1 MNRITI
7 ITKLRFIAA
16 IAPVILLIASPI
28 LALEFY
34 AFGAMPAVLH
44 ENQYAA
50 LESARGMENA
60 LYKMD
65 WGRTQPDGSQ
75 IVRDQQRG
83 FVGWI
88 DGARSRASSQAQL
101 DAIEKIAQAAN
112 PLFDSMRQAAPGDDS
127 YEPRMRD
134 LQGLVADLISAD
146 DAVMLTIS
154 DRAEARARVM
164 IILTVVAAVIVPWVC
179 LIAIVRMTAGG
190 GDALREIRH
199 SVENI
204 AERADAA
211 SSSEFAKDLGAIDAR
226 LAELGYPKP
235 NPMLAE

>member
-16 IAPVILLIASPI
+16 IAPVILLIAAPI
-28 LALEFY
+28 LALGFY
-34 AFGAMPAVLH
+34 TYGALPAVLH

-88 DGARSRASSQAQL
+88 DGARARASSQAQL

-154 DRAEARARVM
+154 DRARSRARVM
-164 IILTVVAAVIVPWVC
+164 IVLTLVAALIVPWLC
-179 LIAIVRMTAGG
+179 FFAIVRMTAGEG
-190 GDALREIRH
+190 AALREIRRG
-199 SVENI
+199 VENI
-204 AERADAA
+204 ADRAGSALPP
-211 SSSEFAKDLGAIDAR
+211 ELAKDLGAIDTR